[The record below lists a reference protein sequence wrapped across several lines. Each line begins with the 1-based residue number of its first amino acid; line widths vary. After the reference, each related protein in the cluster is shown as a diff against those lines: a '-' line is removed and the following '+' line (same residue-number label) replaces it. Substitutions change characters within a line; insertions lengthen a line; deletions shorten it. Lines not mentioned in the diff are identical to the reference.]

1 LGNFL
6 IWLAP
11 VLFFVISFLFS
22 MLGMGGAQLYIPI
35 LFWMGMDFKTEA
47 IPLGILLSLV
57 SSLSATF
64 IYRRKRLIDWHIA
77 IPFGLAMVV
86 GAPLGTWVN
95 VVVSTRAV
103 IVFFSVLTIM
113 GALLMLSGW
122 TPKKKVMNPTGK
134 LFLGIFGGVALG
146 FDAGLIGRGG
156 GAMVVP
162 LLVLFGIGT
171 KTAAATSMFVVIC
184 STSASL
190 ISHIVAGA
198 HPIWLLWIACAVAVV
213 TGSNLGA
220 RFMSGKMKPKG
231 VRLAFGIV
239 LLIVALILLVKDV
252 WLA

>member
-1 LGNFL
+1 M
-6 IWLAP
+6 IWVLP
-11 VLFFVISFLFS
+11 FLFFGISFLFS

-35 LFWMGMDFKTEA
+35 LFWMGLDFKTEA
-47 IPLGILLSLV
+47 IPLGIVLSLV

-64 IYRRKRLIDWHIA
+64 IYRRKQLIDWHIA
-77 IPFGLAMVV
+77 IPFGLAMIV

-95 VVVSTRAV
+95 VVVSTRSV

-122 TPKKKVMNPTGK
+122 TPKKKVMSPAGK
-134 LFLGIFGGVALG
+134 LFLGIFGGVGLG

-190 ISHIVAGA
+190 VSHIVAGA
-198 HPIWLLWIACAVAVV
+198 HPIWALWAACSIAVLA
-213 TGSNLGA
+213 GGNLGA

-231 VRLAFGIV
+231 VRVGFGIV
-239 LLIVALILLVKDV
+239 LLIVALILLIKDV